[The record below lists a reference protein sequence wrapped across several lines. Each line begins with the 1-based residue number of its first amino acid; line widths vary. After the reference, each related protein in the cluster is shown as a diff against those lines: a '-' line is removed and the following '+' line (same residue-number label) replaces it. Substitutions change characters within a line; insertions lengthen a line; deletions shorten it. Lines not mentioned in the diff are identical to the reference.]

1 MKKVMIVDD
10 EIIVRKGLEAL
21 LDWEKEGYEI
31 AAEAESGEEALRKI
45 RELPPDIIL
54 TDLYMAEGDGFY
66 LIGAVKNLYPYI
78 PIIVLSSYNDFENVR
93 KAMKLG
99 ASDYIFKL
107 TVKPDEL
114 MKTLKEVS
122 SGIESSAS
130 NDKPYPEYQ
139 TAILKALSEDE
150 DIDDD
155 VAIPEEITN
164 GFAAILI
171 HADDFSIISKRN
183 IFPDWQRTRKLISGM
198 IEETMKRSGTALII
212 DYSSSDIIVLASCN
226 ADAYSELKDSM
237 DILSKRIKNVAAI
250 SISIC
255 ISGFRSGRN
264 SIIGGIREALSA
276 LRNLFFSSESVYIFK
291 CDEEHGKPELSDEFS
306 SDAYLSLLNSGDA
319 IGAIRKFRSE
329 LNYFN
334 ECSGWEKRSTIKA
347 LAEAARYLSLLID
360 TSDITQNSISLSEAI
375 YLPDRFSTLF
385 SYSSAILDRIEEEV
399 SRTRQTRKE
408 IIEII
413 NYVRNNISKDIS
425 VAEAAEKANMSESN
439 FSHVFTE
446 EKGISFS
453 RFVSRMKME
462 RAAELLATTD
472 MRINEIS
479 DAIGISNPNYF
490 SVQFRKAYGL
500 PPMEFRGDRRQQE
513 KED

>member
-1 MKKVMIVDD
+1 MIVDD
-10 EIIVRKGLEAL
+10 ELIVRKGLEAL
-21 LDWEKEGYEI
+21 LDWEKEGYQI
-31 AAEAESGEEALRKI
+31 TDEAESGEEALRKI
-45 RELPPDIIL
+45 REMPPDIIL
-54 TDLYMAEGDGFY
+54 TDLYMVGGDGFY
-66 LIGAVKNLYPYI
+66 LINAVKSLYPHI

-107 TVKPDEL
+107 TVNPEEL
-114 MKTLKEVS
+114 LKTLKEVS
-122 SGIESSAS
+122 SGIQDSAS
-130 NDKPYPEYQ
+130 DDKTHPEYQ
-139 TAILKALSEDE
+139 MRILKALSEDK

-155 VAIPEEITN
+155 VSIPESIIN
-164 GFAAILI
+164 GFAAVLI

-198 IEETMKRSGTALII
+198 IEETMRRNGDALTI
-212 DYSSSDIIVLASCN
+212 DYSSSDIIALTARNS
-226 ADAYSELKDSM
+226 DSYEELRDEM
-237 DILSKRIKNVAAI
+237 DILARRIRNATAI
-250 SISIC
+250 SVSIVIS
-255 ISGFRSGRN
+255 SLKHGRD
-264 SIIGGIREALSA
+264 SIIGGIREALTA
-276 LRNLFFSSESVYIFK
+276 LPRLFYTSDSVYIVHTDK
-291 CDEEHGKPELSDEFS
+291 QYTKPELPEEFS

-319 IGAIRKFRSE
+319 VGAIRKFRAE
-329 LNYFN
+329 LGYFR
-334 ECSGWEKRSTIKA
+334 EHHGWKKSDTIKT
-347 LAEAARYLSLLID
+347 LVEAARYLSLLID
-360 TSDITQNSISLSEAI
+360 TSDITLNSITLSEAI

-385 SYSSAILDRIEEEV
+385 SYSNSILDAIEEEV
-399 SRTRQTRKE
+399 RQTKPARKE

-413 NYVRNNISKDIS
+413 SYVRNNLSKDIS

-439 FSHVFTE
+439 FSHVFTD

-453 RFVSRMKME
+453 KFVSRMKME
-462 RAAELLATTD
+462 KAAELLATTD

-500 PPMEFRGDRRQQE
+500 SPMEFRGDRKQQE